1 MKSMTFRLGLLGGL
15 ALVAIGCGDDDGGT
29 NCGAGTVL
37 QNGQCVPET
46 DTTVSPDVPDT
57 TTNPDVPD
65 TTTQPD
71 TTTNPDTNTNP
82 DTTTNPDT
90 SVTQSN
96 TGSLQPL
103 PFGDCTNETN
113 VNRDVSAACTMGC
126 QCDQAK
132 GLECMNVPYFLP
144 GFSFCTRLPSAAGE
158 AVGLRPANGY
168 YSPALPSACFGGTPQ
183 SQRQQ
188 FYVKGC
194 ASVDDCKALFAGYTH
209 CGTAG
214 LPHHQSG
221 QTGTECK
228 NNSGGASSGTMYS
241 QRFCLI
247 ENTFP
252 F

>member
-1 MKSMTFRLGLLGGL
+1 MNSKTFRLGLLGGL
-15 ALVAIGCGDDDGGT
+15 SILAIGCGDDDGGT
-29 NCGAGTVL
+29 ECGAGTVL
-37 QNGQCVPET
+37 QNGQCVPQT
-46 DTTVSPDVPDT
+46 DTNVSPDVPDT
-57 TTNPDVPD
+57 FVPTDSTTSDADATTPD
-65 TTTQPD
+65 TFVPND
-71 TTTNPDTNTNP
+71 TTTNPDTT
-82 DTTTNPDT
+82 
-90 SVTQSN
+90 VTQAN

-103 PFGDCTNETN
+103 PFGDCTNESN

-132 GLECMNVPYFLP
+132 GLECMNIPYFLP
-144 GFSFCTRLPSAAGE
+144 GLSLCTRLPSSAGE

-168 YSPALPSACFGGTPQ
+168 YSPALPSACFGNTPQ

-194 ASVDDCKALFAGYTH
+194 ASLDDCKALFSGYTH

-228 NNSGGASSGTMYS
+228 NNSGGSSSGTLYS
-241 QRFCLI
+241 QRFCVI
-247 ENTFP
+247 EGTFP